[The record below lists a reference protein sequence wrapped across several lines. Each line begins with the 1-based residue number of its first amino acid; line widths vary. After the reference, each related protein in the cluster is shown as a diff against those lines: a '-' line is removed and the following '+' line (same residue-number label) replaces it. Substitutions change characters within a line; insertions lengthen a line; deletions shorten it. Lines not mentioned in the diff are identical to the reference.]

1 VVFLLRENGR
11 HGTDGQTDGPVATL
25 SEAPYGKPQN
35 NRNGV
40 TAALAIIIQEAE
52 IGRVIWNSGHAEHR
66 EEPNRYN
73 GNAIQ
78 ISDDTRGTRRDV
90 GDDRG
95 AINDVN
101 STAGL
106 AGGVGEDVRDD
117 WGVDDSRTGRVNVR
131 RGTSTWLV
139 QLL

>member
-1 VVFLLRENGR
+1 
-11 HGTDGQTDGPVATL
+11 
-25 SEAPYGKPQN
+25 
-35 NRNGV
+35 
-40 TAALAIIIQEAE
+40 
-52 IGRVIWNSGHAEHR
+52 VIWNSGHAEHR

-78 ISDDTRGTRRDV
+78 ISDDTRGIRRDV

-131 RGTSTWLV
+131 RGTSTWVV